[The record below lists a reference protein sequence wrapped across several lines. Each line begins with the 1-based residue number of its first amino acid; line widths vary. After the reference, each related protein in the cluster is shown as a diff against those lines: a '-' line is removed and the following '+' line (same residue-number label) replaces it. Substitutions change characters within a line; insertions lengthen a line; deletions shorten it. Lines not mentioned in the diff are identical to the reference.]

1 MPRGDLVGPALQGPA
16 ELADLRWHLVLK
28 VGCELADPREVG
40 VGVAGEVDVTDAF
53 LSVNRP

>member
-1 MPRGDLVGPALQGPA
+1 MQGPA